1 MVSITAISRVTSV
14 LYTHETIIE
23 DSLSYLN
30 TVVTPETLQCWR
42 GDSSSG

>member
-1 MVSITAISRVTSV
+1 MMSITAISRVTSV

-30 TVVTPETLQCWR
+30 AVVTPETLQCWR

>member
-1 MVSITAISRVTSV
+1 MMSITGISRATSV
-14 LYTHETIIE
+14 LYTHEMLIE

>member
-1 MVSITAISRVTSV
+1 MVSITAISRASSV
-14 LYTHETIIE
+14 PYTHKTIIE

-30 TVVTPETLQCWR
+30 AVVTPETLQCCR